1 MLQKRQVIAVFLLDE
16 INHIMH
22 EVRFSLPNLTLSGL
36 SSGDN
41 GKPLILALHGW
52 LDNAA
57 SFLPLA
63 EHLKDYHLVAI
74 DFAGHGLSQHRS
86 KDAHYH
92 QMDFVHDLHEL
103 VESQGWDNF
112 ILLGHSMGGIVGSL
126 YVSSFPEKISHFIT
140 IESFGPMTKTAE
152 SSPAQLRESI
162 ESRLKLQAR
171 NARHPENVE
180 TVIKAR
186 AKAGDLSTSAAE
198 LLVNRNIFE
207 LDGELRWRTDRRLR
221 TISSL
226 RVTEDQAQSFMQS
239 IQCPM
244 LAIKGQDGYEMM
256 SNKMRQRASWVNQ
269 IKIEECQG
277 GHHLHMDNPTQVAE
291 KIIAFIAQN

>member
-1 MLQKRQVIAVFLLDE
+1 
-16 INHIMH
+16 MH
-22 EVRFSLPNLTLSGL
+22 EVRYSLPNLTLTGL

-41 GKPLILALHGW
+41 SKPLILALHGW

-57 SFLPLA
+57 SFIPLSR
-63 EHLKDYHLVAI
+63 HLKDYHLVAI
-74 DFAGHGLSQHRS
+74 DFAGHGSSQHRS
-86 KDAHYH
+86 QDAHYH

-103 VESQGWDNF
+103 VVSQGWDDF

-162 ESRLKLQAR
+162 ESRLSVQAR
-171 NARHPENVE
+171 EAKHPESIE
-180 TVIKAR
+180 AVISAR
-186 AKAGDLSTSAAE
+186 AKAGKLTLDAAE
-198 LLVNRNIFE
+198 LLVNRNVVE
-207 LDGELRWRTDRRLR
+207 QDGELRYLTDRRLR

-226 RVTEDQAQSFMQS
+226 RVTEDQALSFMQS

-244 LAIKGQDGYEMM
+244 LAIKGKEGYDMM
-256 SNKMRQRASWVNQ
+256 RDKMAERQSWVKDLNVV
-269 IKIEECQG
+269 ECEG
-277 GHHLHMDNPTQVAE
+277 GHHLHMDHSLDVAE
-291 KIIAFIAQN
+291 QIIYFLNNTEKG